1 MEFPI
6 SKEIVSAEWLH
17 DHIND
22 PDLIVLNATIP
33 KVDQVGDTLADNQIP
48 NGVFFDLKNTFSD
61 TSAPFPNTV
70 PNEEQFQREAR
81 NIGINKNSFI
91 VIYDELGMYS
101 SPRAWYLFK
110 AFGHDNVAVLDG
122 GLPAWLQKGYAT
134 EKIKD
139 KKGLKGNIEA
149 SYRPQYFID
158 LEALQKLDTNE
169 GKVILDARSSA
180 RFRCEVP
187 EPRKGLRSGTI
198 PGSKNLPFTELMENG
213 LLKPEKELN
222 DIFENVSNKDGHLI
236 MSCGSGIT
244 ACILALGAFVSGR
257 ENISVYDGSWTEYG
271 SLIKP

>member
-17 DHIND
+17 GHMED
-22 PDLIVLNATIP
+22 PDLIILNATIP
-33 KVDQVGDTLADNQIP
+33 EVGQAVDTMDDEQIP
-48 NGVFFDLKNTFSD
+48 NGIFFDLKNTFSD
-61 TSAPFPNTV
+61 SSAPFPNTV

-91 VIYDELGMYS
+91 VIYDEVGMYS

-110 AFGHDNVAVLDG
+110 AFGHDRVAVLDG
-122 GLPAWLQKGYAT
+122 GLPAWLLNGYAT
-134 EKIKD
+134 EKKRNKKD
-139 KKGLKGNIEA
+139 VKGNFEA
-149 SYRPQYFID
+149 SYRPHYFID
-158 LEALQKLDTNE
+158 LQALQKLDRNE

-180 RFRCEVP
+180 RFRGEVP

-198 PGSKNLPFTELMENG
+198 PESKNLPFTELIDNG
-213 LLKPEKELN
+213 FLKSQKELH
-222 DIFENVSNKDGHLI
+222 DIFENVSNKEEHLI

-244 ACILALGAFVSGR
+244 ACILALGASVSGR

-271 SLIKP
+271 SLIKS